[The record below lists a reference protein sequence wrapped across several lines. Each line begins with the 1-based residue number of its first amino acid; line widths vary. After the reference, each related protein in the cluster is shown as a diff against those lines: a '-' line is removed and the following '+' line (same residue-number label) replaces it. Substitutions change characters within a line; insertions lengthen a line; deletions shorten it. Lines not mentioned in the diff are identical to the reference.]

1 MAYRLF
7 VAILVMSYVFFD
19 VKEAFSLSLRTKSE
33 KITAV
38 HIDNGEK
45 SKPIISFFLLLGQE
59 IIQNRYKC
67 LGVIKLLIISLYD
80 LYLPEPT
87 FCLTVVFNGCD
98 GAIIENAASA

>member
-7 VAILVMSYVFFD
+7 VAILVMSYVFCD
-19 VKEAFSLSLRTKSE
+19 VKKAFSLSLRIKSE

-45 SKPIISFFLLLGQE
+45 SKATISFFLLLGQE

-67 LGVIKLLIISLYD
+67 LGVIKLLIM
-80 LYLPEPT
+80 
-87 FCLTVVFNGCD
+87 
-98 GAIIENAASA
+98 IIY